1 MDFRYKSELNEFF
14 IRREN
19 LEEISRIKVNQE
31 DDEKNPI
38 LTPIL
43 MKYGKIFYLVF
54 QIQNKGIY
62 GIEVNMLADRTL
74 RCTVIDCNR
83 DAVAQGPCDSYIQ
96 YIIYYLFRFFL
107 ITNMVLHL

>member
-19 LEEISRIKVNQE
+19 LEKISRIKVKQE
-31 DDEKNPI
+31 NDEKNPI

-62 GIEVNMLADRTL
+62 GIEVNITFRY
-74 RCTVIDCNR
+74 TVIDLNR
-83 DAVAQGPCDSYIQ
+83 GTVITCLYNICLDSS
-96 YIIYYLFRFFL
+96 
-107 ITNMVLHL
+107 

>member
-19 LEEISRIKVNQE
+19 LEEISRIKVN
-31 DDEKNPI
+31 EKNPI

-62 GIEVNMLADRTL
+62 GIEVNLVVHWYRSQSGRRGA
-74 RCTVIDCNR
+74 VI
-83 DAVAQGPCDSYIQ
+83 SYQ
-96 YIIYYLFRFFL
+96 YLFRFFL
-107 ITNMVLHL
+107 ITNMALRLS

>member
-19 LEEISRIKVNQE
+19 LEEISRIKINYE
-31 DDEKNPI
+31 NNENPI

-54 QIQNKGIY
+54 QIQNRGIY
-62 GIEVNMLADRTL
+62 GIEVNI
-74 RCTVIDCNR
+74 IDPGSVFSFS
-83 DAVAQGPCDSYIQ
+83 A
-96 YIIYYLFRFFL
+96 FL
-107 ITNMVLHL
+107 KKKLDTS

>member
-19 LEEISRIKVNQE
+19 LEEISRIKIDQE
-31 DDEKNPI
+31 NNENNPI

-54 QIQNKGIY
+54 QIQNRGIY
-62 GIEVNMLADRTL
+62 GIEVNVTDLRTGIRDR
-74 RCTVIDCNR
+74 
-83 DAVAQGPCDSYIQ
+83 
-96 YIIYYLFRFFL
+96 FL
-107 ITNMVLHL
+107 IFGDFEKKFRYFLTTNMVPHSL

>member
-19 LEEISRIKVNQE
+19 LEEISRIKVKQE

-38 LTPIL
+38 LAPIL

-62 GIEVNMLADRTL
+62 GIEVNRTF
-74 RCTVIDCNR
+74 RYTVIDLNHGTVITCLYNI
-83 DAVAQGPCDSYIQ
+83 CLDSS
-96 YIIYYLFRFFL
+96 
-107 ITNMVLHL
+107 